1 MQKLWLNWMV
11 WGMRQ
16 KIIDALQPLRDRVG
30 MPPVDFDREYN
41 QEADYGFRNLDKYIQ
56 AVRRE
61 RRVEKACEGR
71 RQEDIMRWAAADELI
86 VGKWPKGALFVG
98 SNLEN
103 HPVYG
108 DKLIL

>member
-1 MQKLWLNWMV
+1 
-11 WGMRQ
+11 
-16 KIIDALQPLRDRVG
+16 

-108 DKLIL
+108 DKLIYDQASGK